1 MDSREPLALQR
12 ITLVFSI
19 LYLTNPA
26 YAASGY
32 FQLHN
37 LMSAAQKPVP
47 SNVIYNDNKLTLAY
61 QEKTTGRVVN
71 TQFANDGGMAGCGVT
86 SNLVAYMYANTGTVD
101 LSKNYIALNVFSGL
115 SGFDPKAPF
124 FGNAEGALKGYLTQM
139 GGANNVAYPSTPYHR
154 IIPSF
159 YPAYLGLY
167 NNGLN
172 CGRWM
177 EVNFDTQS
185 CLDRTTPTGVSKF
198 CPAVPGLSYA
208 GQKMQGYVF
217 DSCEDNNG
225 WCRDDEAHIDV
236 NGSAFT
242 QPANY
247 YLQWKFIKN
256 PYYNDPKAPAA
267 LKDIWLAWFS
277 NASKYWSY
285 VAILN
290 AENGVGRMIYNIG
303 DTTNP
308 VWINSH
314 VLGGDNNLTW
324 SSTSNNGQLWQIEPV
339 SSLTD
344 AAPPDNPLYQMR
356 LFDVLGYPSNHGA
369 IYQYNLLMSDGTLGQ
384 NINGFYLFYKGG
396 TPLKR
401 KKSLHNTTVLT
412 APAGSGTALVTYNQ
426 LLPSN
431 VSLNSSKTNY
441 IRTVLINDAGFSY
454 DPTSCTIN
462 TCTYTNLPTSA
473 TYHVYAHYI
482 EDVSNDMTLRKVN
495 DISVNSATFT
505 FANGNS
511 TANYAVTLNDMN
523 MSTLYSTRVQI
534 PLKFATTALTP
545 INANLQ
551 AVFVP
556 DNTKNANYKITAQTQ
571 GCFLS
576 NYVNTVSD
584 PNQPSVSFNGNNSV
598 CTIYYTLNQQ
608 TGFAANAVPPTAFF
622 TLMLPKNVGIDA
634 VNYQLSTASSM
645 PIAVR
650 GYNPAAGNPPPLTNV
665 PIANYN
671 VGTATTRSLYLMLDP
686 ESDSACLKN
695 LDPVKGV
702 TTTVG
707 STVTALTQADKP
719 VEIQLAQLTGAVG
732 TQVTMIPGSTVNCV
746 AQQAIVATPT
756 SPLKPGLDV
765 VEIIKLVASPQA
777 LPPKPTVQGIAAT
790 ATGDS
795 ACLGGNDT
803 LNFMLNGQLA
813 GSAPYQLS
821 TTSTNVGVNI
831 APGTYTIS
839 DQAFKVAGGTCQL
852 ATQPSVLIQSNVY
865 TPTTLSYQFKE
876 TPSAGCTATPQVI
889 GSWPGGCTVQIAVQS
904 ATVLN
909 NITLSWLKG
918 AYDWTHVAIWGGQG
932 SLNIPADA
940 NANVTWLLP
949 SWVTGQGSSVGMNV
963 TNDTPPAICD
973 AMANNSI
980 AITCRGINGVRPA

>member
-1 MDSREPLALQR
+1 MDCRDQLSLNYTNILIA
-12 ITLVFSI
+12 SI
-19 LYLTNPA
+19 SLMSMSWSA
-26 YAASGY
+26 HAANGY

-47 SNVIYNDNKLTLAY
+47 TNIVYNDHKLTLAY

-86 SNLVAYMYANTGTVD
+86 SDLVAYMYRNTGTVD
-101 LSKNYIALNVFSGL
+101 LSKNYIALNVYSGVM
-115 SGFDPKAPF
+115 GYDPKAPF
-124 FGNAEGALKGYLTQM
+124 WGNAEGALKGYLTQL
-139 GGANNVAYPSTPYHR
+139 GGVNNIAYPSIPYHR
-154 IIPSF
+154 VIPSF

-177 EVNFDTQS
+177 EVNFDTQA
-185 CLDRTTPTGVSKF
+185 CLDRTTPSGISKF
-198 CPAVPGLSYA
+198 CPAVPTLTYT

-256 PYYNDPKAPAA
+256 PYYSDPKAPAA

-290 AENGVGRMIYNIG
+290 AENGIGRMAYNIG
-303 DTTNP
+303 DATSP

-314 VLGGDNNLTW
+314 VLGGDNNITW
-324 SSTSNNGQLWQIEPV
+324 LSTSNNGQLWQIEPV
-339 SSLTD
+339 NSLTD
-344 AAPPDNPLYQMR
+344 AAPPDNPRYQMR

-369 IYQYNLLMSDGTLGQ
+369 IYQYNLLMSDGSLGQ
-384 NINGFYLFYKGG
+384 NVNGFYLFYKGG
-396 TPLKR
+396 AALKPG
-401 KKSLHNTTVLT
+401 KSLRNTTVLT
-412 APAGSGTALVTYNQ
+412 APIGSGTAIVTYNQ

-431 VSLNSSKTNY
+431 VSLNSAKTNY
-441 IRTVLINDAGFSY
+441 IRTVLINEDGYSY
-454 DPTSCTIN
+454 DPISCTAN
-462 TCTYTNLPTSA
+462 ACTYTKLPTNA
-473 TYHVYAHYI
+473 TYHVFAHFI

-495 DISVNSATFT
+495 DISVNSATFN
-505 FANGNS
+505 FLNGS
-511 TANYAVTLNDMN
+511 TSTNYAVTLNDMN

-534 PLKFATTALTP
+534 PLKFATTSLTP

-584 PNQPSVSFNGNNSV
+584 PNKVIPDFNGNNSI
-598 CTIYYTLNQQ
+598 CTIYYTVNRQ
-608 TGFAANAVPPTAFF
+608 TGFAANAVPPRAFF
-622 TLMLPKNVGIDA
+622 TLMLPANVGIDT
-634 VNYQLSTASSM
+634 VNYHLSTSSTL
-645 PIAVR
+645 PITVS
-650 GYNPAAGNPPPLTNV
+650 GYNPAAGNPPPLTTV
-665 PIANYN
+665 PVANYN
-671 VGTATTRSLYLMLDP
+671 IGTASTRSLYLMLDP
-686 ESDSACLKN
+686 ESDNVCLKN
-695 LDPVKGV
+695 LDPFKGV

-707 STVTALTQADKP
+707 SVITALTQPDRP
-719 VEIQLAQLTGAVG
+719 IEIQLAQLTGSVS
-732 TQVTMIPGSTVNCV
+732 TQVNLLAGSNVNCV
-746 AQQAIVATPT
+746 AQQAIIATPS

-777 LPPKPTVQGIAAT
+777 LPPKPTVQGIAAK
-790 ATGDS
+790 ASGDS

-803 LNFMLNGQLA
+803 LSFIANGQVA
-813 GSAPYQLS
+813 ASAPYQLS
-821 TTSTNVGVNI
+821 TTITNVGVNI
-831 APGTYTIS
+831 APGSYTIT
-839 DQAFKVAGGTCQL
+839 DQPFKVAGGTCQL

-865 TPTTLSYQFKE
+865 TPTTLTYQFKA
-876 TPSAGCTATPQVI
+876 TPSATCTATPQVI
-889 GSWPGGCTVQIAVQS
+889 GSWLGGCSVQIGVQS
-904 ATVLN
+904 TSTLN
-909 NITLSWLKG
+909 NVTLSWLKG
-918 AYDWTHVAIWGGQG
+918 PYDWTHATIWGGQG
-932 SLNIPADA
+932 TLNIPADD
-940 NANVTWLLP
+940 NASVTWLLP
-949 SWVTGQGSSVGMNV
+949 TWVTGQGSSVGMNIMNDAPPEICAAM
-963 TNDTPPAICD
+963 TNNALI
-973 AMANNSI
+973 
-980 AITCRGINGVRPA
+980 ITCRGISA